1 MSGRNRGSRPGV
13 EQETLAD
20 AVGRWAGR
28 RVLVLGDALLDGWLT
43 GQPGRL
49 CREAPVAVL
58 DLAGSHY
65 APGGAANTAVN
76 LAALG
81 AEVELV
87 AATGT
92 DGSAEVLRDGL
103 AEARVAARLVQVP
116 GRRTITKRRLLAG
129 EQIVARFDEGDDDP
143 LDDPTALLAVVQ
155 AALDARPDAVAV
167 CDYGAGTVPDGLV
180 DLLAARR
187 PGLGLL
193 AVDAHDLTRWRA
205 VRPDLV
211 TPSLGEAARLLD
223 VAEPP
228 EPAGD
233 RPAWAAA
240 RLPEVRA
247 AAAARIVAL
256 TMDVDG
262 ALVLDETGG
271 VHRTGTT
278 PAPSANSAG
287 AGDSYLAGFLLALL
301 SGAAPADAARV
312 AQAAAGAVLAQPGTA
327 VCGVSDLLDR
337 LAPSPPGPVCATE
350 LVARVDEARARGA
363 RIVFTNGCFDVLHRG
378 HVGYLSQARELGDVL
393 VVALNSDDSVRR
405 LKGAS
410 RPVNPQE
417 DRAAVLAAL
426 GCVDHVVVFDEDSP
440 SRLLELVRPDVY
452 VKGGDY
458 RPELIPEAEL
468 VHRLGGD
475 VRTLDFLPDRS
486 TSAII
491 ERIRRHEPVP
501 ATEAAGGP
509 A

>member
-1 MSGRNRGSRPGV
+1 V
-13 EQETLAD
+13 EQETLAEIV
-20 AVGRWAGR
+20 ARFVGR

-58 DLAGSHY
+58 DLEGSRY
-65 APGGAANTAVN
+65 APGGAANTAMN

-81 AEVELV
+81 ADVELV
-87 AATGT
+87 AATGS
-92 DGSAEVLRDGL
+92 DGPADVLRDAL
-103 AEARVAARLVQVP
+103 ASAGVATRLVEVP
-116 GRRTITKRRLLAG
+116 GRRTITKCRLLAG
-129 EQIVARFDEGDDDP
+129 EQIVARFDEGDADP
-143 LDDPTALLAVVQ
+143 LADPAALLAVVA
-155 AALDARPDAVAV
+155 AALAARPEAVVV
-167 CDYGAGTVPDGLV
+167 CDYGVGTVPDRLV
-180 DLLAARR
+180 ELLATQR
-187 PGLGLL
+187 PTLPLL
-193 AVDAHDLTRWRA
+193 AVDAHDLGRWRR

-223 VAEPP
+223 VSEPV
-228 EPAGD
+228 ESTVD
-233 RPAWAAA
+233 RPEWAAA
-240 RLPEVRA
+240 RLSRVRA
-247 AAAARIVAL
+247 EAGARIVAL

-262 ALVLDETGG
+262 ALVLDDDDT

-278 PAPSANSAG
+278 PAPAAFSAG

-301 SGAAPADAARV
+301 AGAPAGAAARV
-312 AQAAAGAVLAQPGTA
+312 AQAAAGAVLARPGTA
-327 VCGVSDLLDR
+327 VCGAVDLLDR
-337 LAPSPPGPVCATE
+337 LAPAPPGPVGSAE
-350 LVARVDEARARGA
+350 LLARVAEARARGA

-393 VVALNSDDSVRR
+393 VVAVNSDESVRR
-405 LKGAS
+405 LKGPT

-440 SRLLELVRPDVY
+440 ERLLEAVRPDVY

-468 VHRLGGD
+468 VVRLGGE
-475 VRTLDFLPDRS
+475 VRTLDYLPDRS

-491 ERIRRHEPVP
+491 DRIRRHEPVP
-501 ATEAAGGP
+501 ARGAEASR
-509 A
+509 